1 MVIRLG
7 PEGEETAFTHLLR
20 KSLYILYNILNSQPV
35 ICNVIYTFRIFAAFW
50 KIFFKFF
57 PIWAVK
63 FQDIFKCSQAV
74 TNLKYSCK
82 HLKVE
87 LKSIRS
93 ILRSHFYS
101 GTVSNWIIWG
111 GDYKLRKYIQTP
123 EIHTVSSIFLL
134 SDPPRMPTG
143 IWMLLY
149 AWTNVL
155 RVKVREWIVS
165 KERDWL

>member
-7 PEGEETAFTHLLR
+7 PEREETAFTHLLR

-35 ICNVIYTFRIFAAFW
+35 ICNVIYTFRIFARFW
-50 KIFFKFF
+50 KISFKFF
-57 PIWAVK
+57 LIWAVK
-63 FQDIFKCSQAV
+63 FQDIFKCSWAV

-101 GTVSNWIIWG
+101 GTVSNWIIRG
-111 GDYKLRKYIQTP
+111 GDYQLHKYIQTP
-123 EIHTVSSIFLL
+123 EIHTKCFFNFPVVRSPQNAHRDMNAPLC
-134 SDPPRMPTG
+134 MG
-143 IWMLLY
+143 KC
-149 AWTNVL
+149 
-155 RVKVREWIVS
+155 VKGGGQGVDS
-165 KERDWL
+165 Q